1 MKLIALFSFI
11 IITIDRIIKILIE
24 KFLQFGIRNKVIN
37 NFFYLTFCKN
47 EGAAFSIFYGK
58 TIFFIVVAAFAI
70 YFLYKSIKNKQKLK
84 KSDIICYSLLFGG
97 IVGNLIDRLLYGY
110 VIDYLDFELL
120 NYNFAIFNFADIC
133 IVLGA
138 LILLL
143 KKDNE

>member
-1 MKLIALFSFI
+1 M
-11 IITIDRIIKILIE
+11 
-24 KFLQFGIRNKVIN
+24 KFLN
-37 NFFYLTFCKN
+37 
-47 EGAAFSIFYGK
+47 
-58 TIFFIVVAAFAI
+58 IVRCA
-70 YFLYKSIKNKQKLK
+70 
-84 KSDIICYSLLFGG
+84 FGG

-110 VIDYLDFELL
+110 VIDYLDFELF